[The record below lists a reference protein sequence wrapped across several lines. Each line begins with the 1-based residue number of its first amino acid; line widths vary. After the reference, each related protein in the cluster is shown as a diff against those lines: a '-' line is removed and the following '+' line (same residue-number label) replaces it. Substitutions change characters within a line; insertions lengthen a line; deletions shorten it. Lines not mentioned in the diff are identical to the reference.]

1 MLHSHTASQSVA
13 VDSCLHN
20 AQKTTESVVSGYTPK
35 QHTMNHPAV
44 SGIRSES
51 TYMRQSIEGLDKQLI
66 LSVNL
71 DQQDCSFNEESSMSD
86 SSEIQSEMLRIQDIL
101 CRMDTCCHL
110 HSLCD
115 LDWDSVLTY

>member
-1 MLHSHTASQSVA
+1 M
-13 VDSCLHN
+13 D
-20 AQKTTESVVSGYTPK
+20 Y
-35 QHTMNHPAV
+35 PAV
-44 SGIRSES
+44 SRIRSES
-51 TYMRQSIEGLDKQLI
+51 TYMRQSIEGLDKQFI

-71 DQQDCSFNEESSMSD
+71 DQQDCPFNEESFMSD

-115 LDWDSVLTY
+115 LVWDSVLTYQDILQPEGGQVLIPKIAYPQVAMHFMKL